1 MVDLEEKYR
10 VLVVEDEEH
19 LMKVIKLN
27 LELEGFDP
35 ICVVNGAQA
44 LEKFRTHRFD
54 LAILDVMLP
63 EVDGFTVCKTV
74 RLEGNNTPILFLTA
88 KNTSRD
94 RVEGLKIGGDDYLA
108 KPFDLE
114 ELLLRVRKLIK
125 RSGGGNLTDLDHYS
139 FGNNEIHFGSYDIK
153 DKTQEIRRISKKE
166 TMLLKLLVQNAGN
179 AVSREE
185 ILETVWG
192 YNVFPSTRTIDNYI
206 LAFRKYFEEDPK
218 SPKYFHSVRGVGYK
232 FTP

>member
-1 MVDLEEKYR
+1 M
-10 VLVVEDEEH
+10 
-19 LMKVIKLN
+19 
-27 LELEGFDP
+27 
-35 ICVVNGAQA
+35 
-44 LEKFRTHRFD
+44 
-54 LAILDVMLP
+54 
-63 EVDGFTVCKTV
+63 
-74 RLEGNNTPILFLTA
+74 
-88 KNTSRD
+88 
-94 RVEGLKIGGDDYLA
+94 
-108 KPFDLE
+108 
-114 ELLLRVRKLIK
+114 
-125 RSGGGNLTDLDHYS
+125 TDLDHYS
-139 FGNNEIHFGSYDIK
+139 FGNNEIHFGSYEIK

-232 FTP
+232 FAP